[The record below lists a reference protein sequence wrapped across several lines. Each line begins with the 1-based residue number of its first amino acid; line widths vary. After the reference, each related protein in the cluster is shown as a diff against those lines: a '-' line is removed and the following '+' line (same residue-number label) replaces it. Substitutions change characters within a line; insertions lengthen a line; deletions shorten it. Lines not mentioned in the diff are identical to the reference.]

1 MSFLSCLIWLGP
13 KHRLCSR
20 SFPAN
25 ISWILNASEPYYH
38 LRGWEVRYIRLLDLW
53 PHSHSAI
60 MLLSPPQPSGA
71 KSPTGLGSSTLGLKS
86 RQSPFA
92 NQEFS
97 EEVRISERERGSTQK
112 ETLAWAYSCLHW
124 GASKAWLLCSG
135 HQGILNSAFQVHSEP
150 QIWLQSALWPSLAL
164 L

>member
-1 MSFLSCLIWLGP
+1 MARELKRKLYADDMSFLSCLIWLGP

-97 EEVRISERERGSTQK
+97 EEVRISERERQYTEGNLGLS
-112 ETLAWAYSCLHW
+112 
-124 GASKAWLLCSG
+124 LLMS
-135 HQGILNSAFQVHSEP
+135 LLRSFQSLTP
-150 QIWLQSALWPSLAL
+150 LLWSSRHP
-164 L
+164 